1 MVSELQALERVER
14 TGEKPNETQKA
25 FQAEYLQLVQNRQPL
40 SGDQQIIILGPSG
53 DTTSDKGGKPAKQG
67 PETPIDRLEK
77 AAEEYMKTGKL
88 TPELRKKFDGVVAE
102 SDKGPSPRIPV
113 LEKQIQGLADEAKA
127 YFTPEKQQ
135 EAKTLQ
141 EDLNTQVSSL
151 SEQEQQGLKMMLFM
165 RALTPPDE
173 RKEVDDA
180 IEKMAPGLMDKSKK
194 LETVM
199 GPVRE
204 KYKEAMSLQQ
214 EIELEKNANIMS
226 RVVYAEVLLDAGDEK
241 GAQKL
246 IREAAVKDQKL
257 LDSEY
262 FVDLAERAGLERKM
276 LIVLQA

>member
-1 MVSELQALERVER
+1 MGSELQALERVER

-25 FQAEYLQLVQNRQPL
+25 FQAEYLQLVQNRQP
-40 SGDQQIIILGPSG
+40 SGGDQQIIILGA
-53 DTTSDKGGKPAKQG
+53 SDKTSGTPDKPAKQG
-67 PETPIDRLEK
+67 PETPMDRLEK

-88 TPELRKKFDGVVAE
+88 TPELRKRFEGVVAE

-127 YFTPEKQQ
+127 YFTQEKQQ

-141 EDLNTQVSSL
+141 DDINTQVSSL
-151 SEQEQQGLKMMLFM
+151 SEQEQQGLKLMLFM

-173 RKEVDDA
+173 RKEMDDA
-180 IEKMAPGLMDKSKK
+180 IEKMVPGLMDKSKK
-194 LETVM
+194 LEAVM

-204 KYKEAMSLQQ
+204 KYKEAMSIQE
-214 EIELEKNANIMS
+214 EIELEKKANIMS